1 MKQTLDRLT
10 PFFPTLG
17 LLLILGGGVAYF
29 ITRRWDLLPNLLL
42 AGGALLL
49 LLFAALQPDAV
60 RQLLSGRSVHYG
72 GSSILAILFFAA
84 IFAIF
89 YYIAYQ
95 NSDWRYDTT
104 ETSEFTPLPE
114 TITLLNQLEQPVH
127 VLAFYATQSGGR
139 TQAEE
144 QLTAL
149 QAYSDKLTYEFIDP
163 VANPLAAQEYE
174 ISPAGTMVFTTNGG
188 EVAAESSGLT
198 DRAIHTALLNIVNP
212 GEKKVY
218 FLTGHGEL
226 DTEDFSEFGLSTAAS
241 TLQDLGY
248 TLEKVDLR
256 VAGAVPDDAVAVAL
270 IGQQVP
276 TQPEEVEALRTYLN
290 NGGSLFLTR
299 DLLEEA
305 AEQAVSQD
313 PLTAMLRDEWGIV
326 IRYDL
331 IIDPVSFFA
340 GQQYSPI
347 GASYGSSPV
356 TANELEQFGTV
367 FNLARSIEA
376 LPIDGLTQTNLVLT
390 TADAW
395 GETNLAGVQQQNFAE
410 LNEGEDAVGPLAL
423 GVSVENGTTN
433 GRLLIFGD
441 TDFLSNSAIT
451 IGGNNLLFSNALNWL
466 ADEEVVVDLTPRETV
481 DRQVLIDQSQLGLLW
496 IMTVCLGPGI
506 MAVIGLS
513 IWYSRRNRR

>member
-1 MKQTLDRLT
+1 MKQTLNRLA

-49 LLFAALQPDAV
+49 LLFTVLQPDAV
-60 RQLLSGRSVHYG
+60 RQLLSGRAVRYG
-72 GSSILAILFFAA
+72 GSTTLAILFFAA

-114 TITLLNQLEQPVH
+114 TIELLGRLEQPVH

-144 QLTAL
+144 QLNAL

-163 VANPLAAQEYE
+163 VANPLAAQQYD
-174 ISPAGTMVFTTNGG
+174 ISPAGTMVFTTNNG

-198 DRAIHTALLNIVNP
+198 DRAIHTALLKIIDP
-212 GEKKVY
+212 GDKKVY

-226 DTEDFSEFGLSTAAS
+226 DSEDFSEFGLSTAQSAG
-241 TLQDLGY
+241 QDLGY
-248 TLEKVDLR
+248 TIEKLDLR
-256 VAGAVPDDAVAVAL
+256 VAGAVPADAVAVVMA
-270 IGQQVP
+270 GQQVP
-276 TQPEEVEALRTYLN
+276 AQPEEVEALRTYLN
-290 NGGSLFLTR
+290 NGGAFFLAR
-299 DLLEEA
+299 DLLEEP
-305 AEQAVSQD
+305 AEQAVAQD

-326 IRYDL
+326 VHYDL

-340 GQQYSPI
+340 GQQFSPI
-347 GASYGSSPV
+347 GVGYGSSPV
-356 TANELEQFGTV
+356 TNDLDQYGTV
-367 FNLARSIEA
+367 FNLARSIES
-376 LPIDGLTQTNLVLT
+376 LPVDGITKINLVT
-390 TADAW
+390 TSDEAW
-395 GETNLAGVQQQNFAE
+395 GEANLTAVQQQNVAE
-410 LNEGEDAVGPLAL
+410 PNDGEDVMGPLTL
-423 GVSVENGTTN
+423 GVSAENGGTN
-433 GRLLIFGD
+433 GRLIVFGD

-466 ADEEVVVDLTPRETV
+466 ADDEVVVDLTPRETV
-481 DRQVLIDQSQLGLLW
+481 DRQLVVDQSQLGLLW

-506 MAVIGLS
+506 MAAIGISL
-513 IWYSRRNRR
+513 WYARRNKR